1 MRISQLKTIDIQTLT
16 WFDKVSGNTY
26 FANVITLN
34 YGLPTCETIN
44 QGFRYGYSG
53 FDYKAYEAIKEHFKK
68 DKEFSLYDYIDK
80 KNIVVR
86 HSIIDSLKRELKNI

>member
-16 WFDKVSGNTY
+16 WFDKVNGNTY

-44 QGFRYGYSG
+44 QSFSYGYSS
-53 FDYKAYEAIKEHFKK
+53 FDTKAYEAIKEHFKK
-68 DKEFSLYDYIDK
+68 DKEFSLRDYIDK
-80 KNIVVR
+80 KKIVVR
-86 HSIIDSLKRELKNI
+86 HSIKETLKRNLYI